1 MLMHPPTLSSSRPI
15 SRSSTNIC
23 LPRRTTLG
31 HHPGVHVDLH
41 PFLAHHPHFNVPLL
55 RHCACI
61 HVTSQ
66 AQRPSFNVTSSPQR
80 PHVHFSNMTKL
91 TVVVT
96 VKRKCYP
103 SPQERALD
111 QLDCIL
117 DLSGQKVDLQL
128 VSSSQVDSSK
138 LSKTITIVTTLI
150 YVQCNHPY
158 LKKVIIF
165 CFKKPS
171 QNNGHL

>member
-1 MLMHPPTLSSSRPI
+1 MYPPTLSSSRPI
-15 SRSSTNIC
+15 SRSSTNIG
-23 LPRRTTLG
+23 LPCRSTLG
-31 HHPGVHVDLH
+31 HHPGVHVDPQ
-41 PFLAHHPHFNVPLL
+41 PFLAHHPHLNNTLP

-66 AQRPSFNVTSSPQR
+66 AQHPRFNVTSSPQR
-80 PHVHFSNMTKL
+80 PHVHFNNTIKL

-96 VKRKCYP
+96 VKRKYP

-111 QLDCIL
+111 QLDSIL

-138 LSKTITIVTTLI
+138 LSKTITIVTALI
-150 YVQCNHPY
+150 YVQCNHPCS
-158 LKKVIIF
+158 KKVLIC
-165 CFKKPS
+165 CFMKPS